1 MPNLSM
7 NSGVEM
13 LHDFSSMSDIFKH
26 TSASIICVIFLFVFC
41 GDTRANETHNQFQFN
56 CSEQGGLVIPNTG
69 ETFFSDYDGVEY
81 QPSFSKTGIF
91 LKSEADDFFINLK
104 NGDLLLGTEVFEKC
118 EILQKPAN
126 YKLSNDEFM
135 FFCSEQGGLV
145 IPNTGETFFSDYDGV
160 EFQPSFS
167 KTGIFLKSN
176 VGNYAINLQSGDLL
190 YGDDLSSDFVAES
203 CEILRRPD

>member
-13 LHDFSSMSDIFKH
+13 LHHFGSMSDIFKH
-26 TSASIICVIFLFVFC
+26 TSASIICVIFLFIFC

-69 ETFFSDYDGVEY
+69 ETFFSDYDGVE
-81 QPSFSKTGIF
+81 
-91 LKSEADDFFINLK
+91 
-104 NGDLLLGTEVFEKC
+104 
-118 EILQKPAN
+118 
-126 YKLSNDEFM
+126 
-135 FFCSEQGGLV
+135 
-145 IPNTGETFFSDYDGV
+145 
-160 EFQPSFS
+160 FQPSFS
-167 KTGIFLKSN
+167 KTGILLKSD

-190 YGDDLSSDFVAES
+190 YGDDLSSDDVAES